1 MDLSINVEST
11 LDEGSKFILTGKL
24 QLPVQTELQSKK
36 RMDQCRI
43 LMVSHSARTLELF
56 DRDLNH
62 MGANVTAVEF
72 SLEIMQ
78 ELQTGVEKNIP
89 YQILIIDQ
97 QSLESE
103 SLELGRKIRK
113 RPEFDPLKLMILSS
127 TGRRGDATEYFEAG
141 FNGYLNKLSCYEMLE
156 SFLVAL
162 LNHRQT
168 EPLLTRYSVENNE
181 SITTAFEQSFNAHV
195 LLVDDT
201 SANLVIGQK
210 RLERLG
216 ITVDSVS
223 DGEQAV
229 SMFPNNNYDLILMD
243 CHMPVMDGYTAT
255 RKIRQL
261 EKENE
266 RIDSIPIIAFTAN
279 ASTDDRQACL
289 DSGMND
295 VLTKPFKRDDLIKC
309 LNNWLIQ
316 SGR

>member
-266 RIDSIPIIAFTAN
+266 RM
-279 ASTDDRQACL
+279 RE
-289 DSGMND
+289 
-295 VLTKPFKRDDLIKC
+295 
-309 LNNWLIQ
+309 
-316 SGR
+316 